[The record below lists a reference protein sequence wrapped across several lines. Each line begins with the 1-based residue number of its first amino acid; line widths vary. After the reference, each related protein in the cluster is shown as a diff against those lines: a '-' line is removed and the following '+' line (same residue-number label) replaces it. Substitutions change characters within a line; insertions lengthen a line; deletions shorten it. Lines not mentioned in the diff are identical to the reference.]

1 MAFPSLISK
10 QKITGSLPIVIGVT
24 GHRDLCEEDIPLL
37 RVLFCEVITDFQ
49 TRYPS
54 TPIVLMSSLAEGADR
69 LGAHVALE
77 MGIEVIAPLPFPVEE
92 YKKDFKTEESVLEF
106 DDLLTKVSRSFT
118 VPLAE
123 GASPENLGD
132 LYYRNEQYGQV
143 GGYIARYSQILV
155 AFWDGKHLSNQGGTS
170 SVVRN
175 KLEGLA
181 ELETAEQRPLDPPE
195 SGPVYH
201 VVTRRKREPGTVG
214 EAMTLQIYYPK
225 GYDDEEQADR
235 SFRRIYEQIERFNS
249 DAALLE
255 EKLTEDRKVSKKYL
269 FPEEHYHTLSGALR
283 ETIENFTVADTLA
296 SHFQKFT
303 VSAFKGMFLLVLAA
317 ATFFDV
323 YAHLY
328 HEEKGVLAWYFATLV
343 AAFLWYERAR
353 RGKFQ
358 TKYLDYRALAE
369 GLRVQLYWQ
378 YAGIRNSA
386 SEYYMR
392 KQKSELDWIRFALR
406 TLAIPADDESLSHGV
421 HSTESRMLRLDVT
434 QKYWVE
440 DQAKY
445 YKKAM
450 HRDHHKLH
458 KFEMMINVF
467 FYVGVGLAALQ
478 MVIHPNHYI
487 IVAIGLAPIL
497 AALLGSYI
505 EKNGLIGHI
514 KQYERMS
521 ALFGQANDG
530 IKRFLT
536 DGKRAEAMEYMFEL
550 GREALAENGDWLLHH
565 RERPLEVPKG

>member
-1 MAFPSLISK
+1 VELPSFISK
-10 QKITGSLPIVIGVT
+10 KKIIGSLPIVIGVT

-54 TPIVLMSSLAEGADR
+54 TPLVLLSSLAEGADR
-69 LGAHVALE
+69 LGARVAIE
-77 MGIEVIAPLPFPVEE
+77 MGIEVIAPLPFPVDV
-92 YKKDFKTEESVLEF
+92 YKKDFETEESVREF
-106 DDLLTKVSRSFT
+106 NELLSKVSRWFT

-123 GASPENLGD
+123 GVNSD
-132 LYYRNEQYGQV
+132 KFDDVYYRNEQYGQV

-175 KLEGLA
+175 KLEGIS
-181 ELETAEQRPLDPPE
+181 ELETAEQKPLDPPE

-201 VVTRRKREPGTVG
+201 IITRRMKEPGTIG
-214 EAMTLQIYYPK
+214 EAMTLKVYYPK
-225 GYDDEEQADR
+225 GYDDEETADR
-235 SFRRIYEQIERFNS
+235 SFHRIYQQIEQFNT
-249 DAALLE
+249 DAAILE
-255 EKLTEDRKVSKKYL
+255 EKLVEHRKVSKKYM
-269 FPEEHYHTLSGALR
+269 FPEEHYSMLSEALR
-283 ETIENFTVADTLA
+283 ATIENFTVADTLA
-296 SHFQKFT
+296 SYFQKFT
-303 VSAFKGMFLLVLAA
+303 TTAFKGLFLLVLLAA
-317 ATFFDV
+317 MFFDL

-328 HEEKGVLAWYFATLV
+328 HEEKGVLVWYFVTLV
-343 AAFLWYERAR
+343 AAFLWYDRAR
-353 RGKFQ
+353 RKKFQ

-406 TLAIPADDESLSHGV
+406 TLAIPADDESLSNTV
-421 HSTESRMLRLDVT
+421 HSTESKMLRLEVT

-450 HRDHHKLH
+450 HRDHHTLH
-458 KFEMMINVF
+458 KFERMINIF
-467 FYVGVGLAALQ
+467 FYIGVALAGLQ
-478 MVIHPNHYI
+478 MVIEPNHYL

-505 EKNGLIGHI
+505 EKNGLVGHI

-521 ALFGQANDG
+521 ALFSQANDG
-530 IKRFLT
+530 IKRFLV
-536 DGKRAEAMEYMFEL
+536 DGKRAEAIDYMFEL
-550 GREALAENGDWLLHH
+550 GKEALAENGDWLLHH